1 MAAAVGDGGGGGRP
15 RPGPGPDVLEREVR
29 DPAEPLSLSRW
40 EYEEDDGPER
50 PLPERYMMAAA
61 ARGVPAACAG
71 APIPLTRPP
80 LSRPPPRPPRVRAAD
95 HCARSRAAPPPSR
108 AGTGDGGGE
117 GGGVSAVGG
126 GEQEAGLGG
135 RPHKMAAA
143 SWRSRAHRGR
153 AGSARWG
160 SCCARV
166 FVS

>member
-80 LSRPPPRPPRVRAAD
+80 LSRPPPPSPARARRRPLRALPS
-95 HCARSRAAPPPSR
+95 CPPPQSR
-108 AGTGDGGGE
+108 GDGGR
-117 GGGVSAVGG
+117 GGG
-126 GEQEAGLGG
+126 
-135 RPHKMAAA
+135 K
-143 SWRSRAHRGR
+143 R
-153 AGSARWG
+153 AG
-160 SCCARV
+160 
-166 FVS
+166 

>member
-71 APIPLTRPP
+71 APIPLTQPP
-80 LSRPPPRPPRVRAAD
+80 LSRPPPVPRA
-95 HCARSRAAPPPSR
+95 CAPPTTARAPEPPPPQSR
-108 AGTGDGGGE
+108 GDGGRGGE

>member
-108 AGTGDGGGE
+108 AGTGDGGGGRGRGE
-117 GGGVSAVGG
+117 RGRGRGTRGGARGTPA
-126 GEQEAGLGG
+126 QNGG
-135 RPHKMAAA
+135 R
-143 SWRSRAHRGR
+143 
-153 AGSARWG
+153 
-160 SCCARV
+160 
-166 FVS
+166 